1 MKISYNWL
9 KQFIEIDL
17 PIEDISNLLTDIGLE
32 VEQVEKYESIKGG
45 LKGVLVGE
53 IVECKKH
60 PNADRLKL
68 TKVDVGCGN
77 LLSIVCGA
85 PNVMQGQTVLVATV
99 GTTLNMYDGSVL
111 KIKKGKIRG
120 EISEGMICAEDELG
134 LSNNH
139 EGILVLDKKS
149 TPGTHASTIFDLEQ
163 DSVFDIGLTP
173 NRADA
178 MSHMGVARDLKA
190 VCIVKNIP
198 YKWSMP
204 DISSF
209 KIDNKNKTITVRVND
224 SDRCSQYYGLTL
236 TNVEVKP
243 SPDWLKNRLNAIGIS
258 PKNNVVDV
266 TNYVLHELGQPLHA
280 FDADKLDNEIIVKT
294 CKENTSFTTL
304 DGIKRFLNKDD
315 LMICDNS
322 QPHCI
327 AGIFGGKDSGVEN
340 KTTNIF
346 LESAFFDPVSI
357 RKTAKRHGLNTDAS
371 FRFERGIDPEIG
383 ITALKRASILISELT
398 GAKISSEIQRVNQ
411 KLTDEPKIYLPFKKL
426 NKIIGENLSKKTIKL
441 ILDSLEIKIENES
454 KSGMNIS
461 IPRYRVDVKR
471 TYDVIEEILR
481 IYGFNN
487 IKEKPLKYQTDEY
500 YKWDDSFKLER
511 VISEKLIGIGFTEII
526 NNSISSLEE
535 TSDFYDPVKIINPL
549 GKEFS
554 NMRQSLIYNSI
565 EVVAYNLNRQNNR
578 LKLFELGNIY
588 GKNNNKYVEER
599 RLSISIVGEAFESNW
614 NIQQSPDSFFYG
626 KGVIID
632 LFETFGYNNIKF
644 SNIDRPDFDF
654 ACEISAQN
662 KTFGYYGLISK
673 KVKEKYSIEK
683 EIYLAEINW
692 SRFIENCYAKPTHFK
707 DLPKFPSIKRDFALL
722 LNKEITFEEI
732 EEVSLKTERKILK
745 SVELFDVYSGE
756 KLPYGKKSYGVS
768 FNFQDD
774 NRTLTDKQVDKI
786 MKKLEKNFV
795 ENFNAELR

>member
-32 VEQVEKYESIKGG
+32 VEQVETYESIKGG

-53 IVECKKH
+53 IVECEKH

-68 TKVDVGCGN
+68 TKVDVGSGN

-85 PNVMQGQTVLVATV
+85 PNVMQGQTVLVATI

-134 LSNNH
+134 LSDNH
-139 EGILVLDKKS
+139 KGILVLDKKS

-163 DSVFDIGLTP
+163 DFVFDIGLTP

-209 KIDNKNKTITVRVND
+209 KIDNTNKTITVRVND
-224 SDRCSQYYGLTL
+224 ADRCSQYYGLTL
-236 TNVEVKP
+236 TNVKVKP
-243 SPDWLKNRLNAIGIS
+243 SPGWLKNRLNAIGIS

-304 DGIKRFLNKDD
+304 DGTNRNLNKDD
-315 LMICDNS
+315 LMICDNIK
-322 QPHCI
+322 PHCI

-340 KTTNIF
+340 ETKNIF

-383 ITALKRASILISELT
+383 ITALKRAAILISELA
-398 GAKISSEIQRVNQ
+398 GAKISSEIQKVNQ
-411 KLTDEPKIYLPFKKL
+411 KLNDESKIFLSFKKL
-426 NKIIGENLSKKTIKL
+426 NKIIGQNISKKTIKL

-461 IPRYRVDVKR
+461 VPRYRVDVKR

-487 IKEKPLKYQTDEY
+487 IEEKPLKYQSDEY
-500 YKWDDSFKLER
+500 YKWDDSHKLER
-511 VISEKLIGIGFTEII
+511 IISEKLTGIGFSEII

-554 NMRQSLIYNSI
+554 YMRQSLIYNSL

-578 LKLFELGNIY
+578 LKLFELGNVY
-588 GKNNNKYVEER
+588 GKNNNKYVEES
-599 RLSISIVGEAFESNW
+599 RLSISIVGEPFESNW

-632 LFETFGYNNIKF
+632 LFETFGFNNIKF
-644 SNIDRPDFDF
+644 NNIDHPDFEF
-654 ACEISAQN
+654 ACEISSQN
-662 KTFGYYGLISK
+662 KAFGHYGLISK
-673 KVKEKYSIEK
+673 KVKERYSIEK

-692 SRFIENCYAKPTHFK
+692 SRFIENCFEKPTYFK

-745 SVELFDVYSGE
+745 SVELFDVYSGD
-756 KLPYGKKSYGVS
+756 KLPSGKKSYGVS
-768 FNFQDD
+768 FNFQDE
-774 NRTLTDKQVDKI
+774 NRTLTDKHVDKI

>member
-1 MKISYNWL
+1 M
-9 KQFIEIDL
+9 
-17 PIEDISNLLTDIGLE
+17 
-32 VEQVEKYESIKGG
+32 
-45 LKGVLVGE
+45 
-53 IVECKKH
+53 
-60 PNADRLKL
+60 LKL
-68 TKVDVGCGN
+68 N
-77 LLSIVCGA
+77 LSK
-85 PNVMQGQTVLVATV
+85 LVKRPFKS
-99 GTTLNMYDGSVL
+99 N
-111 KIKKGKIRG
+111 RN
-120 EISEGMICAEDELG
+120 IS
-134 LSNNH
+134 
-139 EGILVLDKKS
+139 
-149 TPGTHASTIFDLEQ
+149 
-163 DSVFDIGLTP
+163 
-173 NRADA
+173 
-178 MSHMGVARDLKA
+178 
-190 VCIVKNIP
+190 
-198 YKWSMP
+198 
-204 DISSF
+204 
-209 KIDNKNKTITVRVND
+209 
-224 SDRCSQYYGLTL
+224 
-236 TNVEVKP
+236 
-243 SPDWLKNRLNAIGIS
+243 
-258 PKNNVVDV
+258 KNNVVDV

-280 FDADKLDNEIIVKT
+280 FDADKLDNKIIVKT
-294 CKENTSFTTL
+294 CKENTTFMTL
-304 DGIKRFLNKDD
+304 DGIKRTLNKED

-383 ITALKRASILISELT
+383 ITALKRAAILISELT
-398 GAKISSEIQRVNQ
+398 GAKISSEIQKVSQ
-411 KLTDEPKIYLPFKKL
+411 KLNDESKIFLSFKKL
-426 NKIIGENLSKKTIKL
+426 NKIIGQNISKKTIKL

-461 IPRYRVDVKR
+461 VPRYRVDVKR

-487 IKEKPLKYQTDEY
+487 IGEKPLKYQSDEY
-500 YKWDDSFKLER
+500 YKWDDSYKLER
-511 VISEKLIGIGFTEII
+511 IISEKLNGIGFSEII

-554 NMRQSLIYNSI
+554 NMRQSLIYNSL

-578 LKLFELGNIY
+578 LKLFELGNVY

-599 RLSISIVGEAFESNW
+599 RLSISIVGDPFESNW

-632 LFETFGYNNIKF
+632 LFETFGFDNIKF
-644 SNIDRPDFDF
+644 NNTDHPDFDF
-654 ACEISAQN
+654 VCEISSQN
-662 KTFGYYGLISK
+662 KAFGYYGLISK
-673 KVKEKYSIEK
+673 KVKERYNIEK
-683 EIYLAEINW
+683 EIYLADINW
-692 SRFIENCYAKPTHFK
+692 SRFIENCFTKPTYFK

-745 SVELFDVYSGE
+745 SVELFDVYSGD
-756 KLPYGKKSYGVS
+756 KLPSGKKSYGVS
-768 FNFQDD
+768 FNFQDE
-774 NRTLTDKQVDKI
+774 NRTLTDKHVDKI
-786 MKKLEKNFV
+786 IKKLEKNFV

>member
-17 PIEDISNLLTDIGLE
+17 PIEDISNLLTNIGLE

-45 LKGVLVGE
+45 LDGVLVGE
-53 IVECKKH
+53 IVKCEKH

-68 TKVDVGCGN
+68 TKVDVGSEN

-85 PNVMQGQTVLVATV
+85 PNVSKGQTVLVATI
-99 GTTLNMYDGSVL
+99 GSTLHMYDGSVL

-134 LSNNH
+134 LSDNH
-139 EGILVLDKKS
+139 EGILVLDKKCS
-149 TPGTHASTIFDLEQ
+149 PGTLASSIFDLEQ
-163 DSVFDIGLTP
+163 DYVFDIGLTP

-204 DISSF
+204 DISTF
-209 KIDNKNKTITVRVND
+209 KIDNTKKTIKVKVND
-224 SDRCSQYYGLTL
+224 TDRCSQYYGLTL
-236 TNVEVKP
+236 TNVKVKP
-243 SPDWLKNRLNAIGIS
+243 SPSWLKDRLKAIGIS

-280 FDADKLDNEIIVKT
+280 FDADKLDNKIIVKT
-294 CKENTSFTTL
+294 CKENTTFMTL
-304 DGIKRFLNKDD
+304 DGIKRTLNKED

-322 QPHCI
+322 KPHCI

-346 LESAFFDPVSI
+346 LESAFFDPISI

-383 ITALKRASILISELT
+383 ITALKRAAILISDLT
-398 GAKISSEIQRVNQ
+398 GAKISSEIQKVNQ
-411 KLTDEPKIYLPFKKL
+411 KLNVESKIFLPFEKL
-426 NKIIGENLSKKTIKL
+426 DKIIGQNLGKKTIRI
-441 ILDSLEIKIENES
+441 ILESLEIKIENES

-481 IYGFNN
+481 IFGLNN
-487 IKEKPLKYQTDEY
+487 IEEKPLNFQSDDY
-500 YKWDDSFKLER
+500 YKWDESYKLER
-511 VISEKLIGIGFTEII
+511 AISEKLTGLGFTEII
-526 NNSISSLEE
+526 NNSISSLDE
-535 TSDFYDPVKIINPL
+535 TSDFHDPVKIINPL
-549 GKEFS
+549 GKDFS

-565 EVVAYNLNRQNNR
+565 EVIAYNLNRQNNS
-578 LKLFELGNIY
+578 LKLFELGKIY
-588 GKNNNKYVEER
+588 GKHNNKYLEER
-599 RLSISIVGEAFESNW
+599 RLCISIVGEVFQMNW
-614 NIQQSPDSFFYG
+614 NIQQSPDTFFYG
-626 KGVIID
+626 KGLIID
-632 LFETFGYNNIKF
+632 LFETFGYNNVKF
-644 SNIDRPDFDF
+644 SNVDHPDFDI
-654 ACEISAQN
+654 ACELCSQN
-662 KTFGYYGLISK
+662 IILGYYGLISMK
-673 KVKEKYSIEK
+673 KREKYNIEK
-683 EIYLAEINW
+683 EIYLADINW
-692 SRFIENCYAKPTHFK
+692 SRFIENCFTKPTYFK
-707 DLPKFPSIKRDFALL
+707 DLPRFPSIRRDFALL
-722 LNKEITFEEI
+722 LNKEITFAEI
-732 EEVSLKTERKILK
+732 EEISLKTERKILK
-745 SVELFDVYSGE
+745 SVELFDVYEGE
-756 KLPYGKKSYGVS
+756 NLPAGKKSYGVS
-768 FNFQDD
+768 FNFQDK